1 MNFGFIHL
9 YLEQDNHLYT
19 WIKSIHTNLQYISHS
34 HSTFGTI
41 HCSLYIYTTMTDNTR
56 VQDDNVYRWV
66 HGTLNLY
73 VHFHNHQL
81 SIKVKEYVL
90 HVVDIVSISK
100 KKKKKMS
107 FHKIWH

>member
-1 MNFGFIHL
+1 
-9 YLEQDNHLYT
+9 
-19 WIKSIHTNLQYISHS
+19 
-34 HSTFGTI
+34 
-41 HCSLYIYTTMTDNTR
+41 MTDNTR

-100 KKKKKMS
+100 KKKKKNV
-107 FHKIWH
+107 FP